1 MKIKLR
7 IIDQDL
13 SYAENLAA
21 KLRERLQSID
31 IVAIT
36 IPLFVEANELET
48 TIDLFTEDQYPSYKP
63 ENCYITIT
71 SENPFISV
79 SEKNKPTDNLS
90 RFSPIKMFVSS
101 IEAKIL
107 EIYPNYFESNLISS
121 FIIEENSRDLLQNIA
136 LEISNTSKINH
147 KFILNLGPDTLF
159 PKNEKSMSLSIS
171 KLLLK
176 ISLRNFDINGLGE
189 YLEISPLS
197 SSLMRFTLTENHDDW
212 ILASDTLVREAIETI
227 KSWLDENYEDKWEL
241 YLISINMPHKIN
253 LLLSSLSQKLRVYI
267 SDFQK
272 TDDKYISELIG
283 NLPKDST
290 YEIKR
295 KQI

>member
-13 SYAENLAA
+13 SYAENLAV
-21 KLRERLQSID
+21 KLRERLQSVN

-36 IPLFVEANELET
+36 IPLFIEANELET

-71 SENPFISV
+71 SENPFTPDSA
-79 SEKNKPTDNLS
+79 KNKPTENLS

-121 FIIEENSRDLLQNIA
+121 FIIEENSMGLLQNLA
-136 LEISNTSKINH
+136 VEISNMSKMNH

-159 PKNEKSMSLSIS
+159 PKNDETMSLSIS

-176 ISLRNFDINGLGE
+176 ISLRNFDINALGE
-189 YLEISPLS
+189 YLETSPLS
-197 SSLMRFTLTENHDDW
+197 PSLMRFTLTENHDDW
-212 ILASDTLVREAIETI
+212 ILASDTLVRETIEAI
-227 KSWLDENYEDKWEL
+227 KSWLDENYKDNWEL
-241 YLISINMPHKIN
+241 YLISINMPHRIN
-253 LLLSSLSQKLRVYI
+253 LLLSSFSQKLRVYI
-267 SDFQK
+267 SDFQE
-272 TDDKYISELIG
+272 TDDKYIAELIG
-283 NLPKDST
+283 NLPKDSN

-295 KQI
+295 K

>member
-13 SYAENLAA
+13 NYAENLAA
-21 KLRERLQSID
+21 KLRERLESID

-71 SENPFISV
+71 SENPFTSD
-79 SEKNKPTDNLS
+79 SAKNKPTENLS

-121 FIIEENSRDLLQNIA
+121 FIIEENSRELLQNLA
-136 LEISNTSKINH
+136 VEISNMSKMNH

-159 PKNEKSMSLSIS
+159 PKNEETMSLSIS

-176 ISLRNFDINGLGE
+176 ISLRNFDINALGE
-189 YLEISPLS
+189 YLETSPLS
-197 SSLMRFTLTENHDDW
+197 PNLMRFTLTENHDDW
-212 ILASDTLVREAIETI
+212 ILASDTLVRETIEAI
-227 KSWLDENYEDKWEL
+227 KSWLNENYKDNWEL
-241 YLISINMPHKIN
+241 YLISINMSHRVN
-253 LLLSSLSQKLRVYI
+253 LLLSSFSQKLRVYI
-267 SDFQK
+267 SDFQEI
-272 TDDKYISELIG
+272 DDKYISELIG

-295 KQI
+295 K